1 MNDRRL
7 EALEPFDDV
16 SVPPEDAAVTAAR
29 RKRVI
34 ERTASVIRTEAAAR
48 EGRGRRARIFSIVA
62 AAAGVMLVG
71 SGGVAW
77 RASHPSSTDVAPAQS
92 VARLA
97 SATGAVVVT
106 RDGRGTAAAAEKTD
120 LALEPADEVTT
131 APGARARMV
140 LASGATVEIVEG
152 SRVRVVP
159 SVPKNERVGLAVGE
173 IAVHVPKL
181 AANEAFRVETPNSI
195 VTVHGTTFR
204 VSVRDGA
211 SHVIVTEGVVS
222 VTHDGREDV
231 LRAGDQWPSAIA
243 PAPASAAPA
252 PPSVAG
258 PDVQSPTAK
267 APPRTHAPKIDPSTL
282 AEQNALL
289 QGALDARRRGN
300 DGQALEELGRFLTRY
315 PNSPLA
321 QEARVEKFR
330 ALERMGRHAKAVADA
345 RRYLADYPNGFAVEE
360 ARALVLR

>member
-7 EALEPFDDV
+7 EVLKGFDDV
-16 SVPPEDAAVTAAR
+16 SVPPEDAALAEAR
-29 RKRVI
+29 RKRII
-34 ERTASVIRTEAAAR
+34 ERTASVIRTEGAAR
-48 EGRGRRARIFSIVA
+48 EGRGRRARMFSIA
-62 AAAGVMLVG
+62 AAAAAVVLASV
-71 SGGVAW
+71 GGVAW
-77 RASHPSSTDVAPAQS
+77 RANHPGSTAALPASS

-106 RDGRGTAAAAEKTD
+106 RDGRGTATSEKTD
-120 LALEPADEVTT
+120 VPLEPADEVTT

-159 SVPKNERVGLAVGE
+159 SVSKNERVGLSVGE

-195 VTVHGTTFR
+195 VTVHGTAFR

-211 SHVIVTEGVVS
+211 SHVSVTEGVVS

-231 LRAGDQWPSAIA
+231 LRAGDEW
-243 PAPASAAPA
+243 PAPIPA
-252 PPSVAG
+252 PTPTSSVT
-258 PDVQSPTAK
+258 PDVQPVAPK
-267 APPRTHAPKIDPSTL
+267 APPRTHAPKVDPSTL
-282 AEQNALL
+282 AEQNRLL
-289 QGALDARRRGN
+289 QGALDARRRG
-300 DGQALEELGRFLTRY
+300 DDAQALAQLGQLLARY
-315 PNSPLA
+315 PTSPLA
-321 QEARVEKFR
+321 QEARVERFR

-345 RRYLADYPNGFAVEE
+345 RRYLADYPKGFAVDE